1 MDLSAFRRDYLR
13 GGLSRTDLEKDPMV
27 QFTTWFEQAQQT
39 DISDSTAMTLATV
52 NSKGQPSQRTV
63 LLKYYDENGFVFF
76 TNFSSRKAGEMKD
89 NQQVSII
96 FVWLDLERQIII
108 NGSAEKIS
116 AAESAKYFLSRPK
129 ESQMAAWVSS
139 QSHPVSSRQMLLQ
152 KFQEMKTKI
161 GEGKVPLPS
170 FWGGYRV
177 NPIEIEFWQGRKNR
191 LHDRFLYTR
200 DCESD
205 VWSHERLAP

>member
-76 TNFSSRKAGEMKD
+76 TNA
-89 NQQVSII
+89 
-96 FVWLDLERQIII
+96 QI
-108 NGSAEKIS
+108 S
-116 AAESAKYFLSRPK
+116 
-129 ESQMAAWVSS
+129 
-139 QSHPVSSRQMLLQ
+139 
-152 KFQEMKTKI
+152 
-161 GEGKVPLPS
+161 
-170 FWGGYRV
+170 
-177 NPIEIEFWQGRKNR
+177 
-191 LHDRFLYTR
+191 
-200 DCESD
+200 
-205 VWSHERLAP
+205 LAS